1 MIKPSVY
8 KLGTQPPYLKPDP
21 GAGAWNSKT
30 ATLEMKA
37 LKEALQNSIT
47 QGLAAHFGGQDAV
60 DHIQHYLG
68 NSGST
73 LTIKFQKM
81 INEVKLAKQAH
92 DAQVEAAKKFIES
105 LPPGTHQFTSDTG
118 SLNHAIG
125 KADSVNWFFAVGSY
139 TTWGAGTAK
148 ITPIGP
154 GKVKYGMDYELHF
167 FDRYNWD
174 GGKHVT
180 IPIPGYAKL
189 PKIVQDQIDKLPNV
203 NNGQLKVTDHF
214 MGEFHRMGLA
224 KEFDMVATIK
234 THIDW
239 QPAGGFIVYKVK
251 PGDSLSKIAKT
262 YYGDMNWN
270 LIHMANKPKIP
281 NPNLIQA
288 GMELRIPV

>member
-92 DAQVEAAKKFIES
+92 DAQIEAAKKFIES
-105 LPPGTHQFTSDTG
+105 LPPGTHQFTADTG

-125 KADSVNWFFAVGSY
+125 KADSVNWFFRRRQLHDVGRGHGQNHAHRS
-139 TTWGAGTAK
+139 GQ
-148 ITPIGP
+148 
-154 GKVKYGMDYELHF
+154 GKVRHG
-167 FDRYNWD
+167 
-174 GGKHVT
+174 
-180 IPIPGYAKL
+180 
-189 PKIVQDQIDKLPNV
+189 
-203 NNGQLKVTDHF
+203 
-214 MGEFHRMGLA
+214 
-224 KEFDMVATIK
+224 
-234 THIDW
+234 
-239 QPAGGFIVYKVK
+239 
-251 PGDSLSKIAKT
+251 
-262 YYGDMNWN
+262 
-270 LIHMANKPKIP
+270 
-281 NPNLIQA
+281 
-288 GMELRIPV
+288 LRIALL